1 MDSKTVSY
9 RVDSLPTMSDEE
21 FAEMRRLAAR
31 PDSEIDYGDIPE
43 ITPAQARHFFP
54 AKLRRFFRTHLMT
67 QVDTDI
73 LVWLRAKGHDHDLFV
88 NALLRREMERE
99 QAAKEKHAA

>member
-1 MDSKTVSY
+1 MNSKTVSY
-9 RVDSLPTMSDEE
+9 TVDSLPIITDEQ

-31 PDSEIDYGDIPE
+31 PDSEIDYSDIPE

-67 QVDTDI
+67 KVDPDI
-73 LVWLRAKGHDHDLFV
+73 LVWLRAKGLDHDLFV

-99 QAAKEKHAA
+99 QAGKEKHAA